1 MRGHGDDDGPSP
13 FVLAGLVPAIH
24 AEPQFRMDHRVKPG
38 GDGKGSITSVV
49 SLRGAKRRSNPE
61 IRAVLYLFRFELRG
75 AAYRWPQPTLAR
87 LRRLLGA
94 SRGSY
99 LTIQTSRPMRRVVF
113 YSWQSDLPNATNRGL
128 IQSALEVAK
137 RVVIAGDDTV
147 DVEPVIDRDTEGVA
161 GSPDIASTIFGK
173 IDASDI
179 VVADVSIVS
188 CFQRGKTRA
197 QSECF
202 DRGRLCARNR
212 IISKEL
218 FWCSMVPLGQLKAC
232 HLTCECDVSS
242 STAPRQRK
250 KIALLPEQT

>member
-1 MRGHGDDDGPSP
+1 MAMMTGLLHSSWPGLTRQSMLSRNFAWTTGSSPVVTERGE
-13 FVLAGLVPAIH
+13 LQA
-24 AEPQFRMDHRVKPG
+24 
-38 GDGKGSITSVV
+38 SVIAR
-49 SLRGAKRRSNPE
+49 SEATKRSRNCD
-61 IRAVLYLFRFELRG
+61 VLYCFASELRG

-94 SRGSY
+94 SLGSY

-128 IQSALEVAK
+128 IQSALEVAAAA
-137 RVVIAGDDTV
+137 IAGDDTV

-188 CFQRGKTRA
+188 DSSAKRHAPNPNVLIEVGFALKSHNFERVILVFNGAFGT
-197 QSECF
+197 
-202 DRGRLCARNR
+202 
-212 IISKEL
+212 
-218 FWCSMVPLGQLKAC
+218 LKAC
-232 HLTCECDVSS
+232 H
-242 STAPRQRK
+242 
-250 KIALLPEQT
+250 